1 MSDIDLYLD
10 QDNELKFNI
19 AIEGSKQGSP
29 SYRLMLENGDYSYV
43 FAGQKLVT
51 GEVCVVIP
59 KLKSSLKE
67 GNYKAKLE
75 VMIDDRYFV
84 PLEFKTNFTQSVSV
98 VAEHVSRSTPVRTG
112 VTATLVTASNAT
124 TRGTQPVTQTRNII
138 ENSAKSTNSQSVQN
152 AKKGSV
158 KTVAKTIKESVDGMG
173 IELSPDELRDLIRL
187 SLKKA

>member
-138 ENSAKSTNSQSVQN
+138 ENSTKATNSQSVQN

>member
-19 AIEGSKQGSP
+19 AIEGSKQCSP
-29 SYRLMLENGDYSYV
+29 SYRLMLENTDYSYV

-138 ENSAKSTNSQSVQN
+138 ENSTKSTNSQSVQN